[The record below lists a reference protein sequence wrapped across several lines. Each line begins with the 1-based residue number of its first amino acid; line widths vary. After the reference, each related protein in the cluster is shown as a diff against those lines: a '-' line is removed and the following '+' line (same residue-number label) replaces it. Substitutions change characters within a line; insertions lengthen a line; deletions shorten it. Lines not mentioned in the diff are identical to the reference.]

1 MSGYRR
7 RSFDKLATLLDVRVV
22 QGSFFMADS
31 AVDEYL
37 ERLPHAKEIRERIRE
52 NLREREQLRRL
63 LKVAEKE
70 RDVKG
75 AAS

>member
-1 MSGYRR
+1 
-7 RSFDKLATLLDVRVV
+7 
-22 QGSFFMADS
+22 MADS